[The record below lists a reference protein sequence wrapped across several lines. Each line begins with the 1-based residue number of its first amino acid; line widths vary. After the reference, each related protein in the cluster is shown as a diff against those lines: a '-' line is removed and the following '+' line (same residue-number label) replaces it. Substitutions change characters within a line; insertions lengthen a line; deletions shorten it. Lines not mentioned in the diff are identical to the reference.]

1 MHEIS
6 SFSILR
12 GPVSEPHS
20 GAALSIDGAQVNVKQ
35 HGSNAHHE
43 NTGND
48 GEHFRSSSHKNLGS
62 SAGEPLPLLTRGTLQ
77 RPRRP
82 ATPEQS

>member
-1 MHEIS
+1 LDLSKGNGVTHEGVDRNGFPT

-12 GPVSEPHS
+12 CPVSEPHS

-48 GEHFRSSSHKNLGS
+48 GDHFRSSRTLAASQANLSHC
-62 SAGEPLPLLTRGTLQ
+62 
-77 RPRRP
+77 
-82 ATPEQS
+82 